1 MIMSSKKSKKAG
13 AKSPAAAKSSSNTQT
28 TLERKDELTTKISF
42 QSRNSGCPNN
52 TLLLNTTDA
61 KLLDINGGNY
71 VLAHLTQC
79 SLLFRVVVQS
89 KVLPATV
96 SMNRLWQPT
105 IENEKDRVCT
115 LTRTPKSTMQ
125 YPCSKLTLFTEQL
138 SREEY
143 MLPSFI
149 SYLRAV
155 LVDTW
160 LFQNIQL
167 SVLWRGSAIKINVVS
182 CESSTP
188 ECDQCGFYHITPQ
201 TTITFQAAPS
211 LSTSLSE
218 NLLSFGGYESLVTD
232 SLQVIAD
239 ALHVQSITCAVIPT
253 SHTAMFKAPRGML
266 LWGPRGTGKSKLMRL
281 LAASFPC
288 HIEEITPAVLLHK
301 FQGEAE
307 AEIRAIFSRAQQ
319 NAPSIILMDDIDIVC
334 KQRQNASEIQ
344 YRILSCLLT
353 ILDGFVDI
361 KGVFV
366 IATSANPQEIDTAIR
381 RPGRIDKEYE
391 FTVPSAAE
399 RESIL
404 HAILRT
410 LDVTVDVS
418 CVAQAARM
426 AHGMVPADLQLVCKE
441 ALLLAAKRAMVG
453 EDDLTEQLSRLSLT
467 ANQCSLTNEDLLI
480 AVSKVTP
487 SAIREVAVEVP
498 EVKWTDIGGMETVKQ
513 SLREVVEWPLHY
525 PELFDNLGISP
536 PRGVLLYGPPGCS
549 KTLMAK
555 ALATESGMNF
565 LTVRGPE
572 LLSKWLGDSEK
583 AVQLLFKR
591 ARAAAPSLIFFDE
604 IDALATKRGD
614 SSSGVNDRV
623 LSQLLTEIDG
633 VQSLKRVVVV
643 AATNRPDMLDAAL
656 LRPGRIDRKIYV
668 HPPDFDSRVQIVEQ
682 HLKKMPCAAD
692 IDINRLA
699 HLSEGFSGAEVVSI
713 CTEAAVLAVHEGCE
727 VVEQTHLEAAC
738 ADVKPQITKD
748 VIAFYDSIQFS

>member
-1 MIMSSKKSKKAG
+1 
-13 AKSPAAAKSSSNTQT
+13 
-28 TLERKDELTTKISF
+28 
-42 QSRNSGCPNN
+42 
-52 TLLLNTTDA
+52 
-61 KLLDINGGNY
+61 
-71 VLAHLTQC
+71 
-79 SLLFRVVVQS
+79 
-89 KVLPATV
+89 
-96 SMNRLWQPT
+96 
-105 IENEKDRVCT
+105 
-115 LTRTPKSTMQ
+115 
-125 YPCSKLTLFTEQL
+125 
-138 SREEY
+138 
-143 MLPSFI
+143 ML
-149 SYLRAV
+149 YR
-155 LVDTW
+155 
-160 LFQNIQL
+160 
-167 SVLWRGSAIKINVVS
+167 
-182 CESSTP
+182 
-188 ECDQCGFYHITPQ
+188 
-201 TTITFQAAPS
+201 
-211 LSTSLSE
+211 
-218 NLLSFGGYESLVTD
+218 
-232 SLQVIAD
+232 
-239 ALHVQSITCAVIPT
+239 
-253 SHTAMFKAPRGML
+253 
-266 LWGPRGTGKSKLMRL
+266 
-281 LAASFPC
+281 
-288 HIEEITPAVLLHK
+288 

-307 AEIRAIFSRAQQ
+307 AEIRAIFTRAQQ

-353 ILDGFVDI
+353 LLDGFVDI

-410 LDVTVDVS
+410 LYVTVDAS
-418 CVAQAARM
+418 CVAQVARV

-441 ALLLAAKRAMVG
+441 ALLIAAKRTMVG
-453 EDDLTEQLSRLSLT
+453 EEELTEQLSRLSLT
-467 ANQCSLTNEDLLI
+467 ENQCSLTNEDLFT

-498 EVKWTDIGGMETVKQ
+498 EVKWTDIGGMESVKQ

-525 PELFDNLGISP
+525 PEFFDNLGIAP

-604 IDALATKRGD
+604 IDALATKRYAIMYILGRMMFPFRGD

-633 VQSLKRVVVV
+633 VQVLL
-643 AATNRPDMLDAAL
+643 NR
-656 LRPGRIDRKIYV
+656 
-668 HPPDFDSRVQIVEQ
+668 QI
-682 HLKKMPCAAD
+682 
-692 IDINRLA
+692 
-699 HLSEGFSGAEVVSI
+699 
-713 CTEAAVLAVHEGCE
+713 
-727 VVEQTHLEAAC
+727 
-738 ADVKPQITKD
+738 
-748 VIAFYDSIQFS
+748 